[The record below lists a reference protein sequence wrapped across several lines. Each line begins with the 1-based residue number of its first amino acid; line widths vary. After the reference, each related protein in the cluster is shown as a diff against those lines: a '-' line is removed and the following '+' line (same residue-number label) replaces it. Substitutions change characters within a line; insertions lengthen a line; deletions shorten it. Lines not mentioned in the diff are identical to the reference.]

1 VSGRHIIIIA
11 VTAGGAA
18 CIGPL
23 ARPARAA
30 EPARRAAAAE
40 MTPEAERAIA
50 RGLEH
55 LLFRQRED
63 GSWGSSHRVAVTAL
77 SVMAFLAN
85 GFIPEREPH
94 GRTVASGVDFLI
106 VAGRAG
112 GGFIGESMY
121 EHALATL
128 ALSEAWGMS
137 SRSEALRDL
146 LKRAVDVILRSQ
158 NRQGGWRYYPRPDDA
173 DISVTVMQVVA
184 LNSAREAGIVV
195 PDATIAK
202 AIGFVLS
209 CRHAASGG
217 FGYQGPNDPGFARTA
232 AGVTSL
238 LLAGRRGS
246 EEVLK
251 GLDYLRTSAGGKGD
265 SEWFFYGQY
274 YAAQAM
280 YQAGEE
286 AFAVWYP
293 RVRDLLVS
301 LQRKDGSWSE
311 EYGTP
316 MAILTLSI
324 PTRFLPIHQR

>member
-1 VSGRHIIIIA
+1 VNSRCMVAI
-11 VTAGGAA
+11 
-18 CIGPL
+18 
-23 ARPARAA
+23 
-30 EPARRAAAAE
+30 AAAAACLGNMGHAADPPRRPVSAE
-40 MTPEAERAIA
+40 ITPEAERAVA

-55 LLFRQRED
+55 LLSRQRED
-63 GSWGSSHRVAVTAL
+63 GSWGSGHRVAVTAL
-77 SVMAFLAN
+77 TVMAFLAN
-85 GFIPEREPH
+85 GYLPEREPY
-94 GRTVASGVDFLI
+94 GRAIASGVDFLI

-121 EHALATL
+121 EHALAAL
-128 ALSEAWGMS
+128 ALSESWGMS
-137 SRSEALRDL
+137 SRSEAIRDL

-158 NRQGGWRYYPRPDDA
+158 NRRGGWRYYPRPDDA

-202 AIGFVLS
+202 AIAFVLS
-209 CRHAASGG
+209 CRNAASGG

-238 LLAGRRGS
+238 LLAGQRGS
-246 EEVLK
+246 EAVLK
-251 GLDYLRTSAGGKGD
+251 GLDYIRTSAGAKGD

-280 YQAGEE
+280 YQAGED
-286 AFAVWYP
+286 AFAAWYP
-293 RVRDLLVS
+293 RARDVLVS

-324 PTRFLPIHQR
+324 PTRFLPINQR